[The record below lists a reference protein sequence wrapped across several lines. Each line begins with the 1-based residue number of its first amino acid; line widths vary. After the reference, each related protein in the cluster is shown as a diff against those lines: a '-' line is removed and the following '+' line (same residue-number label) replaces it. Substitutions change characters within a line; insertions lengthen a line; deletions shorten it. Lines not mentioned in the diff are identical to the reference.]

1 MTFKQLFSKHFGRKI
16 KLQKTLN
23 KRIEILYIFYF
34 IIHLILLVSFTI
46 FGFSY
51 FIEGLASLIMFLIS
65 YFSLFGFFLSNS
77 KKIFI
82 FYINFFKKNK
92 KSDIFYNILIFD
104 KFSTSKEIIS
114 RIKNMEYNEL
124 LENKSFIINRS
135 SHFTVKQRKDIY
147 NALEESLDFF
157 ENQKERIIK
166 KNNKESINKKIVKQ
180 L

>member
-1 MTFKQLFSKHFGRKI
+1 
-16 KLQKTLN
+16 
-23 KRIEILYIFYF
+23 
-34 IIHLILLVSFTI
+34 
-46 FGFSY
+46 
-51 FIEGLASLIMFLIS
+51 MFLII

-104 KFSTSKEIIS
+104 KFSTSQEIIS

-135 SHFTVKQRKDIY
+135 SHFTVKQRKDMY